1 MISDTNDID
10 MEVED
15 AWNEEIARRIQ
26 DLDSGK
32 AKTIPL
38 EEVRRRVSAK
48 RIMASKTNTVRLEI
62 RVEFLEI
69 ASKSEILSGSLTPR
83 P

>member
-38 EEVRRRVSAK
+38 DEVRCRVSAK
-48 RIMASKTNTVRLEI
+48 LNN
-62 RVEFLEI
+62 
-69 ASKSEILSGSLTPR
+69 GQ
-83 P
+83 

>member
-1 MISDTNDID
+1 MLLRDVRLQYNSTMISDTNEID

-48 RIMASKTNTVRLEI
+48 LNN
-62 RVEFLEI
+62 
-69 ASKSEILSGSLTPR
+69 GQ
-83 P
+83 